1 MNPFLFRVGLDK
13 FGVQDQEFSLFS
25 LLKQKVLEPLEFLL
39 VLVGSSDKRLENR
52 NLDLVLF
59 LKVRNSNSYLQS
71 TGVGWSRSRACPCGG
86 TSLSCSWSHSSN
98 RSGMSCSFC
107 VRSVRRLGLLR
118 RYFEKASCSKLFS
131 SRLNLMSRNRSGF
144 SSRAFWTSRKN
155 YGLPTNSSRCFL
167 ILCSQQKCCAFRV
180 GLVVPPRPFR

>member
-71 TGVGWSRSRACPCGG
+71 TGVG
-86 TSLSCSWSHSSN
+86 
-98 RSGMSCSFC
+98 
-107 VRSVRRLGLLR
+107 
-118 RYFEKASCSKLFS
+118 
-131 SRLNLMSRNRSGF
+131 
-144 SSRAFWTSRKN
+144 
-155 YGLPTNSSRCFL
+155 
-167 ILCSQQKCCAFRV
+167 
-180 GLVVPPRPFR
+180 